1 MSPINIVVF
10 NGFRMNKFQKRIS
23 KNIRNHPND
32 CLVIG
37 DGFGHI
43 QDFLGIFNTVF
54 VLESTLELKVKNLI
68 QRKDFQS
75 VFQLANVSGVFIDLD
90 KVEFIDNISPLLT
103 KGPDMFVEGND
114 VLERKYT
121 KVLYQLGYVAVA
133 QLGYMHQWSSR
144 GV

>member
-1 MSPINIVVF
+1 M
-10 NGFRMNKFQKRIS
+10 
-23 KNIRNHPND
+23 
-32 CLVIG
+32 
-37 DGFGHI
+37 
-43 QDFLGIFNTVF
+43 
-54 VLESTLELKVKNLI
+54 
-68 QRKDFQS
+68 
-75 VFQLANVSGVFIDLD
+75 D

-103 KGPDMFVEGND
+103 KGPDVFIEGND